1 MMKKQI
7 LLILLFAAMTSI
19 PAFSQ
24 LPEKAEDIS
33 PLLNGE
39 TIPDIALKAPDGS
52 AHQVAQII
60 EEKPT
65 ILLFYRGGWCPYCNA
80 HLSEIQEVEAEIIN
94 LGYQLIGISPDSPE
108 NLKVTDE
115 KKQLNYSLYS
125 DASGEF
131 TKAMGIAFQSPEKY
145 SGMLRDVSDGLN
157 QGFLPVP
164 SVFVVDQSGTILF
177 EYINPNYKTRLSAKL
192 LLAVLSNLDVK
203 PSNQSK

>member
-1 MMKKQI
+1 MMKKQF
-7 LLILLFAAMTSI
+7 LLILLFATIVSI
-19 PAFSQ
+19 PAFAQ
-24 LPEKAEDIS
+24 LPEKDEDIS

-52 AHQVAQII
+52 THQVAQII

-80 HLSEIQEVEAEIIN
+80 HLSEIREVEAEIIN

-125 DASGEF
+125 DASGKF
-131 TKAMGIAFQSPEKY
+131 TKAMGLAFKSPEKY
-145 SGMLRDVSDGLN
+145 SGMLRDVSDGQN

-192 LLAVLSNLDVK
+192 LLAVLLNLDVK

>member
-115 KKQLNYSLYS
+115 KKQLNYGLYS

-145 SGMLRDVSDGLN
+145 SGMLRDVSDGQN

-177 EYINPNYKTRLSAKL
+177 EYINPNYKTRLSAGL
-192 LLAVLSNLDVK
+192 LMAVLKELKRSR
-203 PSNQSK
+203 